1 MFLIH
6 RKAVVI
12 MMDIMNVTLANG
24 ETRNIII
31 RDGYAFVL
39 TGTDSNAAAELVEVT
54 KLTEVQKGSAIA
66 VENYKDVPLGE
77 SLYEEALG
85 ECTAIGAWESMLQ
98 SMAFDMPADKVYE
111 EIRYAKAN
119 HNKFSKNFDPF
130 GIAVNADD
138 MYCSAIIRLTR
149 RQFGEYA
156 EEVLMTIAD
165 TDNKDMF
172 ISLMTQ
178 YRSVLNCIIMKKKIT
193 FDTWTDT
200 QIRDYLTK
208 IER

>member
-1 MFLIH
+1 M
-6 RKAVVI
+6 A
-12 MMDIMNVTLANG
+12 DIINTTLDNG

-31 RDGYAFVL
+31 RDGYAYIL
-39 TGTDSNAAAELVEVT
+39 TGKDSNAAAELVDIT
-54 KLTEVQKGSAIA
+54 KLTNVQKEAAIA
-66 VENYKDVPLGE
+66 VENYKDTPLGE
-77 SLYEEALG
+77 SLYEEALSS
-85 ECTAIGAWESMLQ
+85 CTARNAWDSMLQ

-111 EIRYAKAN
+111 EIKYAKAN

-156 EEVLMTIAD
+156 EEVLITIAD

-200 QIRDYLTK
+200 QIKDYLTK